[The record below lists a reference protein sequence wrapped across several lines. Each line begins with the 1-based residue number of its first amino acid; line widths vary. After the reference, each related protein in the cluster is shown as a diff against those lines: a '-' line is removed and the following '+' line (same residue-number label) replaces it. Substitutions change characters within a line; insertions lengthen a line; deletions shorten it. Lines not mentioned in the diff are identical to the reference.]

1 MTDPEI
7 PPPATHTIS
16 AVERDTGLGKDTL
29 RVWERRYGFPQP
41 QRDSNGDRV
50 YPLDQVNKL
59 RLLKR
64 LIDSGHR
71 PGKVVHLEFDELQAL
86 ADSAAGAAK
95 TTGAAAD
102 HAELMPL
109 LEMCMADRIEEL
121 RRSLAHALV
130 RVGLQAFVEDMIAP
144 LTQMVGELW
153 ARGQIAIH
161 EEHLYTEVVQGLL
174 RGAISPI
181 LQHRAQDDVRPRVL
195 LTTFPQEQ
203 HGLGLLMA
211 EAMFALEGA
220 HCISLGV
227 QTPVMEIAQAASAQ
241 RADIV
246 ALSFSAA
253 MPQKQAIDGL
263 AELAVELPAAVE
275 IWAGGGC
282 FTPARRLELP
292 VRVLALAE
300 VAPAL
305 AAWRQRRLA

>member
-41 QRDSNGDRV
+41 QRDGNGDRV

-64 LIDSGHR
+64 LIDNGHR
-71 PGKVVHLEFDELQAL
+71 PGKVVHLEFDDLQAL
-86 ADSAAGAAK
+86 ADSSAGAERTAGAA
-95 TTGAAAD
+95 TD

-109 LEMCMADRIEEL
+109 LEMCMADRVEEL

-263 AELAVELPAAVE
+263 AELAGKLPAAVE

-292 VRVLALAE
+292 VRVLALSE